1 MAEIVNSI
9 VDAIGQTPL
18 VRLNRLD
25 AGLPGNVAVKLE
37 FYNPAGSVKDRI
49 GRAIIDAAEEAG
61 ALKPGGTIVEGTS
74 GNTGIALAMVGAA
87 RGYNVVLTMPETMSA
102 ERRVL
107 LRAYGAK
114 IVLTPGTDGM
124 RGAVEKA
131 QEIVATTD
139 NAILASQ
146 FSNEANPAIHY
157 KTTGPEIWDATDGK
171 IDIFVSGIGTGGT
184 ISGAGKYLKEKN
196 PNLQIVAVEPQDSP
210 LLSEGRVGP
219 HKIQGLGAN
228 FVPDTLDREIYDSV
242 IAVSGEEAIRT
253 SRALATQEGI
263 LGGISSGAAVYAALE
278 EAKKSENKDKLI
290 VAVVPDFGERYIS
303 TLYLYGTLRRYPWL
317 TFLKKQRPTLPF
329 ATVLWGVSSAQ
340 RRIGNF
346 SILL

>member
-1 MAEIVNSI
+1 MAQIVNSI

-18 VRLNRLD
+18 VRLNRLSE
-25 AGLPGNVAVKLE
+25 GLPGNIAVKLE

-87 RGYNVVLTMPETMSA
+87 RGYNVILTMPETMSA

-114 IVLTPGTDGM
+114 IVLTPGTEGM
-124 RGAVEKA
+124 KGAVEKA
-131 QEIVATTD
+131 KEIVESTD
-139 NAILASQ
+139 NAVLASQ

-196 PNLQIVAVEPQDSP
+196 PNLKIVAVEPQDSP

-228 FVPDTLDREIYDSV
+228 FVPDTLNRDIYDAV

-253 SRALATQEGI
+253 SRALATEEGI
-263 LGGISSGAAVYAALE
+263 LGGISSGAAVYAAVE

-303 TLYLYGTLRRYPWL
+303 TVLYEDIRG
-317 TFLKKQRPTLPF
+317 
-329 ATVLWGVSSAQ
+329 
-340 RRIGNF
+340 
-346 SILL
+346 

>member
-1 MAEIVNSI
+1 MAQIVNSI

-18 VRLNRLD
+18 VRLNRVSE
-25 AGLPGNVAVKLE
+25 GLPGNIAVKLE

-61 ALKPGGTIVEGTS
+61 ALMPGGSFVGGTS
-74 GNTGIALAMVGAA
+74 GYAGIALAMVGAA
-87 RGYNVVLTMPETMSA
+87 RGYNVILTMPETMSA

-124 RGAVEKA
+124 KGAVEKA
-131 QEIVATTD
+131 KEIVESTD
-139 NAILASQ
+139 NAVLASQ

-196 PNLQIVAVEPQDSP
+196 PNLKIVAVEPQDSP

-228 FVPDTLDREIYDSV
+228 FVPDTLNRDIYDAV

-253 SRALATQEGI
+253 SRALATEEGI
-263 LGGISSGAAVYAALE
+263 LGGISSGAAVYAAVE

-303 TLYLYGTLRRYPWL
+303 TVLYEDIRG
-317 TFLKKQRPTLPF
+317 
-329 ATVLWGVSSAQ
+329 
-340 RRIGNF
+340 
-346 SILL
+346 

>member
-1 MAEIVNSI
+1 MAQIVNSI

-18 VRLNRLD
+18 VRLNRLSE
-25 AGLPGNVAVKLE
+25 GLPGNIAVKLE

-87 RGYNVVLTMPETMSA
+87 RGYNVILTMPETMSA

-124 RGAVEKA
+124 KGAVEKA
-131 QEIVATTD
+131 KEIVESTD
-139 NAILASQ
+139 NAVLASQ

-196 PNLQIVAVEPQDSP
+196 PNLKIVAVEPQDSP

-228 FVPDTLDREIYDSV
+228 FVPDTLNRDIYDAV
-242 IAVSGEEAIRT
+242 IAVSGEDAIRT
-253 SRALATQEGI
+253 SRALATEEGV
-263 LGGISSGAAVYAALE
+263 LGGISSGAAVYAAVE

-303 TLYLYGTLRRYPWL
+303 TVLYEDIRG
-317 TFLKKQRPTLPF
+317 
-329 ATVLWGVSSAQ
+329 
-340 RRIGNF
+340 
-346 SILL
+346 

>member
-1 MAEIVNSI
+1 MAKIVNSI
-9 VDAIGQTPL
+9 VEAIGETPL

-25 AGLPGNVAVKLE
+25 KGLPGNVAVKLE

-49 GRAIIDAAEEAG
+49 GRAIIDAAEESG

-87 RGYNVVLTMPETMSA
+87 RGYRVILTMPETMSA

-107 LRAYGAK
+107 LRAYGAQ
-114 IVLTPGTDGM
+114 IVLTPGTEGM

-131 QEIVATTD
+131 QEIVANTE

-157 KTTGPEIWDATDGK
+157 KTTGPEIWEATDGK
-171 IDIFVSGIGTGGT
+171 VDIFVAGIGTGGT
-184 ISGAGKYLKEKN
+184 ISGSGKYLKEQN
-196 PNLQIVAVEPQDSP
+196 PNIKVVAVEPKDSP

-228 FVPDTLDREIYDSV
+228 FVPETLDRGIYDSV
-242 IAVSGEEAIRT
+242 TAVSGDDAMRT
-253 SRALATQEGI
+253 SRQLATQEGI
-263 LGGISSGAAVYAALE
+263 LGGISSGAAVWAALE

-290 VAVVPDFGERYIS
+290 VAIVPDFGERYIS
-303 TLYLYGTLRRYPWL
+303 TALYEDIRG
-317 TFLKKQRPTLPF
+317 
-329 ATVLWGVSSAQ
+329 
-340 RRIGNF
+340 
-346 SILL
+346 

>member
-1 MAEIVNSI
+1 MAKIVNSI

-18 VRLNRLD
+18 VQLNRLD
-25 AGLPGNVAVKLE
+25 EGLPGNVAVKLE

-49 GRAIIDAAEEAG
+49 GRAIIDAAEKSGE
-61 ALKPGGTIVEGTS
+61 LKPGGTIVEGTS

-87 RGYNVVLTMPETMSA
+87 RGYRVILTMPETMSA

-107 LRAYGAK
+107 LRAYGAQ
-114 IVLTPGTDGM
+114 IVLTPGTEGM

-131 QEIVATTD
+131 KEIVATTE

-157 KTTGPEIWDATDGK
+157 NTTGPEIWEATDGK
-171 IDIFVSGIGTGGT
+171 VDIFVAGIGTGGT
-184 ISGAGKYLKEKN
+184 ISGTGKYLKEQN
-196 PNLQIVAVEPQDSP
+196 PNVKVVAVEPKDSP

-228 FVPDTLDREIYDSV
+228 FVPDTLDRGIYDSV
-242 IAVSGEEAIRT
+242 TPVSAEDAMRT
-253 SRALATQEGI
+253 SRLLATQEGI
-263 LGGISSGAAVYAALE
+263 LGGISSGAAVWAALE

-290 VAVVPDFGERYIS
+290 VAIVPDFGERYIS
-303 TLYLYGTLRRYPWL
+303 TALYEDIRG
-317 TFLKKQRPTLPF
+317 
-329 ATVLWGVSSAQ
+329 
-340 RRIGNF
+340 
-346 SILL
+346 